1 MINFF
6 PALIY
11 KMTGCKNITRKQ
23 KGGSAHEWGTKV
35 HGAASPTMMTGG
47 KRKTRKMQKNKHPKR
62 KTKGGAFGAT
72 LYRAIIPF
80 GLTGLKKLME
90 RKSFKNN
97 FKAYIKKRKTSK
109 RFSRKR

>member
-23 KGGSAHEWGTKV
+23 KGGNSAHEWGTKV

-47 KRKTRKMQKNKHPKR
+47 RRKTRKMQKKNSKR
-62 KTKGGAFGAT
+62 KTKGGALGAT
-72 LYRAIIPF
+72 LYKAIVPF

-97 FKAYIKKRKTSK
+97 FKTYMKKR
-109 RFSRKR
+109 RSRKNFTRRR